1 MYQTKSE
8 GYWIKPVE
16 RFNRVVKILR
26 NQSDMADKSQ
36 ARTFMVRFGL
46 AFREL
51 IKPPDQSFADTLSDS
66 FSNYEPVD
74 KNLHTQVA
82 FFLSLIFIYTGLSIQ
97 KSRSWF
103 FWDQPFDSLVFGD
116 ISIFLSLTSFA
127 YLGYL
132 YRDDL
137 FNTMSNTAI
146 TLLCFYVI
154 FKFLEGTMS
163 FIFFSAN
170 WEVIWVNRRMLA
182 VGPYFTSHGEEIAR
196 LWPSV
201 YMIAV
206 LLGCGYGSLGE
217 KQKNFVVPFTIFAF
231 CLVIGAVYNIRPE
244 GGSGHYD
251 YTLTLQRVL
260 LTLFLTYASFFI
272 SHYFYKDAEEYQL
285 NSFHQILSVGGILAF
300 ILTIYFIDPPGD
312 EGVQPGEWGGLFLNF
327 ILASSAIVLGFGV
340 GIVLA
345 FGRKSTLPLFSWPS
359 TIIIETVRSGPLV
372 AWLFIAYIL
381 LPDILMP
388 IWDADRVSRT
398 ILILALFSGCYLA
411 EILRG
416 GLQAVPAG
424 QREAALSLGLSTT
437 QTNMLI
443 VLPQAVRITMPAIV
457 SNIIG
462 LWKDTSL
469 IHLLGIHDAFQVAKV
484 LPAQWE
490 FVGLYPEALLF
501 VGMIFWVLSF
511 YLSKISQRIEKG
523 LGLRNESGGE
533 MT

>member
-1 MYQTKSE
+1 MK
-8 GYWIKPVE
+8 
-16 RFNRVVKILR
+16 
-26 NQSDMADKSQ
+26 QSTSLADY
-36 ARTFMVRFGL
+36 
-46 AFREL
+46 
-51 IKPPDQSFADTLSDS
+51 LSIW
-66 FSNYEPVD
+66 FSNYEPVQ
-74 KNLHTQVA
+74 KTLHTRISIFA
-82 FFLSLIFIYTGLSIQ
+82 AIIFLYTAMGID

-103 FWDQPFDSLVFGD
+103 SLDLPFNDPLFVHLFTLL
-116 ISIFLSLTSFA
+116 SIVSFS

-137 FNTMSNTAI
+137 FNTIGNTAI
-146 TLLCFYVI
+146 TLLCFYMI

-182 VGPYFTSHGEEIAR
+182 VGPYFTSHGEEVAR

-201 YMIAV
+201 YMMAI

-217 KQKNFVVPFTIFAF
+217 KQKNFVVPFTIFGF
-231 CLVIGAVYNIRPE
+231 CLVIGAIYNIRPE

-260 LTLFLTYASFFI
+260 LTLFLTYTSFFI
-272 SHYFYKDAEEYQL
+272 SHYFYRDAEEYQL
-285 NSFHQILSVGGILAF
+285 NSFHQILSVGGVLAF

-312 EGVQPGEWGGLFLNF
+312 AGVQPGEWGGLFLNF

-437 QTNMLI
+437 QVNMLI

-501 VGMIFWVLSF
+501 VGMIFWILSF
-511 YLSKISQRIEKG
+511 YLSKISQRIERG